1 VPAPAPASS
10 FVGRAGE
17 LADLAA
23 LLARER
29 LVTVVGPGGCGKTR
43 LTIEAVRGRP
53 RGLQRGDTAA
63 TQSEECHPAAI
74 PGAARLHGF
83 VELAAAG
90 PATDLARAALN
101 ACGLP
106 EEPGRAPLDQL
117 VELGDGLLVLD
128 NCEHLRREV
137 AALVDTLLRRCP
149 ALRILA
155 TSRVTLGLAGE
166 AVLALV
172 GLEPADAV
180 ALFYDRARRIQ
191 PGLGAADAVAGEIC
205 ALADGLP
212 LAVEL
217 AAAHARALPLVD
229 IRDGMADRM
238 RFLAA
243 RDPTGLPRHRSV
255 ASSLDWS
262 AELVGEP
269 ARAALAALSVVDGR
283 FPAEVAL
290 ALTQRSALETLVDHS
305 LVQFDAAE
313 GRYLLLETIR
323 EYAGR
328 LLAASGEGT
337 AVHRR
342 LLDWAVGFA
351 KEVRDGLERAAPDV
365 LRRVDAADAAIAS
378 ALAWPVVAGQG
389 RQEAAAVAVDI
400 AFAWSL
406 RGRCAG
412 GLAQVRRLAA
422 VFDPV
427 PPALAW
433 AEAFLMAYSGE
444 MEPAVAI
451 AAEAAEAA
459 TDDRTR
465 ARALTLVGTVM
476 QLVDPVGTE
485 PGLLE
490 ATELAERAGDD
501 WCRVESLQVLAYCR
515 ATRSDLA
522 GATAAVD
529 AALPALARL
538 GHVQLRAWD
547 AGIRAEIAVAA
558 GRFGEAVERGGEG
571 LRLAVAVG
579 EPVSAMGAL
588 HPLVG
593 ALVATGEVDA
603 ARAVVIEHREFFAT
617 HPGIGVAE
625 SLLLAAAQ
633 AGEGSPAAAYAATSA
648 LGVWWVAA
656 EAADLLARHLLAAG
670 DAAGAVAATMEALE
684 TTGAV
689 GLRGHACRLRV
700 TRAAANRALGEGDP
714 VEAAHAA
721 LAEAAELG
729 LRPVVVDGL
738 DLLAALTADGERA
751 GRLAGAA
758 AALRAELG
766 AVPSG
771 LVELVPPDDE
781 GARMGWER
789 AVEYA
794 ARSRGRRARPRS
806 GWESLTPTEGEVVAL
821 AAQGLSN
828 AAIGAQLLVSPGTV
842 RTHLRSVFGK
852 LGVTSRAELAAQAA
866 RRGL

>member
-1 VPAPAPASS
+1 MPAPAPASS

-17 LADLAA
+17 LGDLAA

-43 LTIEAVRGRP
+43 LAIEALTGRP
-53 RGLQRGDTAA
+53 
-63 TQSEECHPAAI
+63 
-74 PGAARLHGF
+74 LHGF

-90 PATDLARAALN
+90 QATDLARAALD

-137 AALVDTLLRRCP
+137 AALVDALLRRCP

-155 TSRVTLGLAGE
+155 TSRVTLGMAGE
-166 AVLALV
+166 AVLPLV
-172 GLEPADAV
+172 GLDPADAV

-191 PGLGAADAVAGEIC
+191 PRLADADAVADEIC

-243 RDPTGLPRHRSV
+243 RDPAGLPRHRSV

-269 ARAALAALSVVDGR
+269 ARRALAALSVVDGR
-283 FPAEVAL
+283 FPTEVAL
-290 ALTQRSALETLVDHS
+290 ALAERPALEALVDHS

-328 LLAASGEGT
+328 LLAASGGGT
-337 AVHRR
+337 AAHRR

-389 RQEAAAVAVDI
+389 REAAAAVAVDI
-400 AFAWSL
+400 AFGWSL
-406 RGRCAG
+406 RGRCAE

-422 VFDPV
+422 LFDPV

-451 AAEAAEAA
+451 AAAAAEAA

-476 QLVDPVGTE
+476 QFVDPVGTE

-501 WCRVESLQVLAYCR
+501 WCRVEALQVLAYCR
-515 ATRSDLA
+515 TTRADLA

-538 GHVQLRAWD
+538 GHAQLRAWD
-547 AGIRAEIAVAA
+547 AAIRAEIAVAA
-558 GRFGEAVERGGEG
+558 GRFAEAVARGAEG

-603 ARAVVIEHREFFAT
+603 ARAVVAEHREFFAT

-633 AGEGSPAAAYAATSA
+633 TGESSPAAAYAATA
-648 LGVWWVAA
+648 AVGVWWVAA
-656 EAADLLARHLLAAG
+656 EAADLLARRLLVAG
-670 DAAGAVAATMEALE
+670 DAAGAVAATTEALE
-684 TTGAV
+684 TAGAI
-689 GLRGHACRLRV
+689 GLRGLACRLRL
-700 TRAAANRALGEGDP
+700 TQAAAARALGEGDP
-714 VEAAHAA
+714 AEAAHAA

-738 DLLAALTADGERA
+738 DLLATLTADGERA

-758 AALRAELG
+758 AALRAELD

-771 LVELVPPDDE
+771 LVELVPPDEE

-821 AAQGLSN
+821 AARGLSN

-852 LGVTSRAELAAQAA
+852 LGVTSRAELAAQAV

>member
-1 VPAPAPASS
+1 MPAPATASS
-10 FVGRAGE
+10 FVGRAVE
-17 LADLAA
+17 LAELTA
-23 LLARER
+23 LVARER

-43 LTIEAVRGRP
+43 LAIEAVAGP
-53 RGLQRGDTAA
+53 Q
-63 TQSEECHPAAI
+63 
-74 PGAARLHGF
+74 LHGF

-90 PATDLARAALN
+90 PATDLAGAVRN

-106 EEPGRAPLDQL
+106 ENVDPLP
-117 VELGDGLLVLD
+117 ELGAGLLVLD

-137 AALVDTLLRRCP
+137 AAFVEALLRGRP
-149 ALRILA
+149 ELRILA
-155 TSRVTLGLAGE
+155 TSRVTLGVAGE
-166 AVLALV
+166 AVLPLV

-180 ALFYDRARRIQ
+180 ALFYDRARRVQ
-191 PGLGAADAVAGEIC
+191 PRLSDADAVAGEIC

-283 FPAEVAL
+283 FPTEVAL
-290 ALTQRSALETLVDHS
+290 ALTERSALETLVDHS

-313 GRYLLLETIR
+313 GRYLLLSTIR

-328 LLAASGEGT
+328 LLAASGEG
-337 AVHRR
+337 AAAHRR
-342 LLDWAVGFA
+342 LLEWAVGFA

-389 RQEAAAVAVDI
+389 RAEAAGVAVDI

-406 RGRCAG
+406 RGRCAE

-422 VFDPV
+422 TFDPV

-433 AEAFLMAYSGE
+433 AEAFLMAYGGD
-444 MEPAVAI
+444 MEPAVVI
-451 AAEAAEAA
+451 AAQAADAA

-501 WCRVESLQVLAYCR
+501 WCHVESLQVLAYCR
-515 ATRSDLA
+515 ATRSDLP

-538 GHVQLRAWD
+538 GHAQLRAWD
-547 AGIRAEIAVAA
+547 AGIRAEIAVSA
-558 GRFGEAVERGGEG
+558 GRFGEAVDQGAEG

-588 HPLVG
+588 HPLVN
-593 ALVATGEVDA
+593 ALVATGEVAA
-603 ARAVVIEHREFFAT
+603 ARAVVAEHREFFAT

-633 AGEGSPAAAYAATSA
+633 TGEGSPAAAYAATSA
-648 LGVWWVAA
+648 GGVWWVAA
-656 EAADLLARHLLAAG
+656 EAADLLARRLLAAG
-670 DAAGAVAATMEALE
+670 DAAGAVAATAEALE
-684 TTGAV
+684 TAGAI
-689 GLRGHACRLRV
+689 GLRGLACRLRV
-700 TRAAANRALGEGDP
+700 TRAAAARALGEDP
-714 VEAAHAA
+714 ADAVHAA

-729 LRPVVVDGL
+729 LVPVVVDAL
-738 DLLAALTADGERA
+738 DLLAALSSDAERA

-758 AALRAELG
+758 AGLRAERG

-771 LVELVPPDDE
+771 LVELVAPDEQGRGLGLD
-781 GARMGWER
+781 R
-789 AVEYA
+789 AVAYA
-794 ARSRGRRARPRS
+794 ARARGRRARPRS

>member
-1 VPAPAPASS
+1 MHAPAPASS

-17 LADLAA
+17 LAALAT
-23 LLARER
+23 LSERER

-53 RGLQRGDTAA
+53 
-63 TQSEECHPAAI
+63 
-74 PGAARLHGF
+74 LHGF

-90 PATDLARAALN
+90 PATDLARAVLN
-101 ACGLP
+101 ACALP
-106 EEPGRAPLDQL
+106 EEPGRAAADQL
-117 VELGDGLLVLD
+117 YDQLADGLLVLD

-137 AALVDTLLRRCP
+137 AALADGLLRRCP
-149 ALRILA
+149 GLRILA
-155 TSRVTLGLAGE
+155 TSRVSLGVAGE
-166 AVLALV
+166 SVLPLV
-172 GLEPADAV
+172 GLDPADAV
-180 ALFYDRARRIQ
+180 ALFTDRARRVQ
-191 PGLGAADAVAGEIC
+191 PQLVAADAVAREIC

-243 RDPTGLPRHRSV
+243 RDPAGLPRHRSV

-283 FPAEVAL
+283 FPTEVAL
-290 ALTQRSALETLVDHS
+290 ALTDDRAALETLVDHS
-305 LVQFDAAE
+305 LVQFAAAE
-313 GRYLLLETIR
+313 GRYLLLDTVR

-328 LLAASGEGT
+328 LLAASGAGE
-337 AVHRR
+337 AAHRR
-342 LLDWAVGFA
+342 LLDWAVRFA
-351 KEVRDGLERAAPDV
+351 REVRDGLERAAPDV
-365 LRRVDAADAAIAS
+365 LRRVDAADAAITS
-378 ALAWPVVAGQG
+378 ALAWPVVAAQG
-389 RQEAAAVAVDI
+389 LGEAATVAVDL

-406 RGRCAG
+406 RGRCAA

-422 VFDPV
+422 LFDPVLDPV

-433 AEAFLMAYSGE
+433 AEAFLMAYAGE

-451 AAEAAEAA
+451 AARAAEAA
-459 TDDRTR
+459 VDDRTR
-465 ARALTLVGTVM
+465 ARALTLVGMV
-476 QLVDPVGTE
+476 LEFVDPVGAE
-485 PGLLE
+485 PGLVE
-490 ATELAERAGDD
+490 AVALAERAGDD
-501 WCRVESLQVLAYCR
+501 WCRVEALQVLAYCR
-515 ATRSDLA
+515 VTRADLA
-522 GATAAVD
+522 GATEAVD

-538 GHVQLRAWD
+538 GHAQLRAWD
-547 AGIRAEIAVAA
+547 GGVRAEIALAH
-558 GRFGEAVERGGEG
+558 GRFTEAVTRGGEG

-593 ALVATGEVDA
+593 ALVATGNRAA
-603 ARAVVIEHREFFAT
+603 ARAVVAGHRGFFAT
-617 HPGIGVAE
+617 HPGLGVAE
-625 SLLLAAAQ
+625 ALLLAEASM
-633 AGEGSPAAAYAATSA
+633 GEGSPADAAAATA
-648 LGVWWVAA
+648 ANGVWWIAA
-656 EAADLLARHLLAAG
+656 EAAEVLARHRLAAG
-670 DAAGAVAATMEALE
+670 DAVGALAATTDALAA
-684 TTGAV
+684 AV
-689 GLRGHACRLRV
+689 GIGLRGLACRLRL
-700 TRAAANRALGEGDP
+700 TRAAAERVLGEGDP
-714 VEAAHAA
+714 ADAAHAA
-721 LAEAAELG
+721 LAEAAALG
-729 LRPVVVDGL
+729 LRPVVADGL
-738 DLLAALTADGERA
+738 DLVAALAADADRTVVA
-751 GRLAGAA
+751 GRLVGAA

-766 AVPSG
+766 AVASG
-771 LVELVPPDDE
+771 LVEPIPPDEE
-781 GARMGWER
+781 GARLGWER
-789 AVEYA
+789 AVAYA

-852 LGVTSRAELAAQAA
+852 LGVTSRAELAARAA